1 MLDTLIMMKHKALNE
16 TKNDN
21 EIDNGVIVPSPKSTI
36 ETFMLMPAIK
46 LAVLKENHCVDLFI
60 VLFVLLYSSFIL
72 DLCLQYVV
80 FDSYVKTHFEVFLRS
95 ALQSLS
101 DFTFKPVDKCSVC
114 FCYSQDEP
122 AI

>member
-72 DLCLQYVV
+72 DLCYN
-80 FDSYVKTHFEVFLRS
+80 T
-95 ALQSLS
+95 
-101 DFTFKPVDKCSVC
+101 
-114 FCYSQDEP
+114 
-122 AI
+122 

>member
-1 MLDTLIMMKHKALNE
+1 MT
-16 TKNDN
+16 
-21 EIDNGVIVPSPKSTI
+21 P
-36 ETFMLMPAIK
+36 
-46 LAVLKENHCVDLFI
+46 LKENHCVDLFI